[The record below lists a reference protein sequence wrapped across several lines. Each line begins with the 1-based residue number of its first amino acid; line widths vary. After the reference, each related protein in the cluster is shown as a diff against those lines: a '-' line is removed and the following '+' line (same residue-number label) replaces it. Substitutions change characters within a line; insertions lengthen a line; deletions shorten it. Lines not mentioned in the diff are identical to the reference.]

1 MKSNKVFLSYVRE
14 NQPIVQYI
22 DQILT
27 DYGIDIITDYRNM
40 RGGYDWQNMLREL
53 IENSGH
59 FIPCFSKEFSS
70 RERTVLYRELDYAIE
85 CVADINPQHNWIIP
99 VRINECEIPKIRIRP
114 QVLLTNLHYID
125 LFPPSQY
132 FEGIEN
138 IVKSIDEDLV
148 SNPQERLASPNE
160 IDIFRK
166 LGFDMSEYTC
176 NERGDIR
183 FNMRREYWSQSEWM
197 RVSPEVLTKL
207 QNYITA
213 IVTGTREGI
222 LIEMRLSLAINDHDY
237 VDDAYDAFLNKCN
250 ELCLEL
256 CNRKLTDEIISDINQ
271 ARISFNSNIKFRPH
285 VIYLNEDYMDKGQK
299 PEGLNINM
307 WNEYCHMGSNL
318 KEKPSRFRFHVTK
331 FSYTL

>member
-14 NQPIVQYI
+14 NQFIIQHI

-27 DYGIDIITDYRNM
+27 DYGIEVITDYRNM
-40 RGGYDWQNMLREL
+40 RGGYDWQLTLRDL
-53 IENSGH
+53 IESSGH

-70 RERTVLYRELDYAIE
+70 RKKTALYRELDYAIGY
-85 CVADINPQHNWIIP
+85 VADLNPRDNWIIP
-99 VRINECEIPKIRIRP
+99 IRINECEIPRIRIRP
-114 QVLLTNLHYID
+114 QVLLTNLHWID
-125 LFPPSQY
+125 LFPSSQY

-138 IVKSIDEDLV
+138 IVKAIDETLIL
-148 SNPQERLASPNE
+148 NPQECLASPNE
-160 IDIFRK
+160 IYIFRK
-166 LGFDMSEYTC
+166 MGFDMGGYTC

-197 RVSPEVLTKL
+197 TVSPDVVTKL

-222 LIEMRLSLAINDHDY
+222 LIEMRLGLAINDHDY
-237 VDDAYDAFLNKCN
+237 VDEAYNAFISKCN

-256 CNRKLTDEIISDINQ
+256 CNKELTNDIISDINQ

-285 VIYLNEDYMDKGQK
+285 VIYLDEDYMDKGRN
-299 PEGLNINM
+299 PEGININM
-307 WNEYCHMGSNL
+307 WNEYYHMSNL
-318 KEKPSRFRFHVTK
+318 EEKPSKFRFHVTK